1 MSGTPATSTRP
12 GRTWSL
18 RGGGW
23 RLLREPLPVAGPVG
37 PAPAGAERHGRS
49 AAAAGYR
56 GRIGSGSPDRWSRP
70 DGHGPLGR
78 SAAMGGDSC
87 KTVSRSPDRS
97 ARPRPTRSLRGGSWR
112 SLPWRLGHGG
122 TVYLAP
128 AGCVRLGRSAAAAR
142 GRCRGGWGTAER
154 STRPR
159 RAPSASVAPRRL
171 LGVAAGLLGHGGKVY
186 PAPAGPV
193 RLGRS
198 AAAARGRCRGGWGTA
213 ERSTRPRRAPSGS
226 VAPRR
231 RLEVAA
237 VSTRKRQNGLPG
249 PGRLRPARSL
259 RGGG

>member
-142 GRCRGGWGTAER
+142 GRCRGGWETAGR
-154 STRPR
+154 STRLR
-159 RAPSASVAPRRL
+159 RAPSASVAPRRR
-171 LGVAAGLLGHGGKVY
+171 LGVAAG
-186 PAPAGPV
+186 A
-193 RLGRS
+193 S
-198 AAAARGRCRGGWGTA
+198 
-213 ERSTRPRRAPSGS
+213 
-226 VAPRR
+226 
-231 RLEVAA
+231 
-237 VSTRKRQNGLPG
+237 RKRRDGLPC

-259 RGGG
+259 RGGGG

>member
-49 AAAAGYR
+49 AAAAGDR
-56 GRIGSGSPDRWSRP
+56 GRSGSG
-70 DGHGPLGR
+70 
-78 SAAMGGDSC
+78 
-87 KTVSRSPDRS
+87 SPDRS

>member
-122 TVYLAP
+122 TVYPAP
-128 AGCVRLGRSAAAAR
+128 AVPVRLGLSAAASR
-142 GRCRGGWGTAER
+142 GRCRGVSEAAGR
-154 STRPR
+154 STGLRQ
-159 RAPSASVAPRRL
+159 AS
-171 LGVAAGLLGHGGKVY
+171 
-186 PAPAGPV
+186 
-193 RLGRS
+193 
-198 AAAARGRCRGGWGTA
+198 
-213 ERSTRPRRAPSGS
+213 SGS

-237 VSTRKRQNGLPG
+237 GAAGARRKGLPG
-249 PGRLRPARSL
+249 PGGPRPARSL
-259 RGGG
+259 RGGV

>member
-70 DGHGPLGR
+70 DGLGPLGR

-128 AGCVRLGRSAAAAR
+128 AGCVRLVPGFVRSFLPSFPGPAPAPARGWKEGERGGGRGRPPSPFPSPRRVPWDGLPPFYPSPGVDLAAGRPGGRARGRSASPF
-142 GRCRGGWGTAER
+142 GGLTCRAFFFFLFF
-154 STRPR
+154 SP
-159 RAPSASVAPRRL
+159 
-171 LGVAAGLLGHGGKVY
+171 
-186 PAPAGPV
+186 
-193 RLGRS
+193 
-198 AAAARGRCRGGWGTA
+198 
-213 ERSTRPRRAPSGS
+213 
-226 VAPRR
+226 
-231 RLEVAA
+231 
-237 VSTRKRQNGLPG
+237 
-249 PGRLRPARSL
+249 
-259 RGGG
+259 

>member
-128 AGCVRLGRSAAAAR
+128 AGCVRLGRSAEEAR
-142 GRCRGGWGTAER
+142 GRCRGGSETAGR
-154 STRPR
+154 STRLRRSPSGSVSPR
-159 RAPSASVAPRRL
+159 RRR
-171 LGVAAGLLGHGGKVY
+171 LGVAAGASRKRRNGLPGCY
-186 PAPAGPV
+186 
-193 RLGRS
+193 RLALS
-198 AAAARGRCRGGWGTA
+198 AAAARGRCRGGLRSA
-213 ERSTRPRRAPSGS
+213 SRSTPFRI
-226 VAPRR
+226 V
-231 RLEVAA
+231 LAA
-237 VSTRKRQNGLPG
+237 LAV
-249 PGRLRPARSL
+249 
-259 RGGG
+259 GGGATAPELPEASL